1 MQGVASST
9 KILDRTIFLDSFS
22 KSHGLCSERLGIYF
36 SSNETLFRKHHSSN
50 IAFSAG
56 PGVYKDFQFMA
67 LGNMS
72 QEDKNSI
79 SDLHE
84 FWRKEREGV
93 YKYLMKYN
101 DLFEEEQLH
110 VTEDDVKNT
119 LGLYMLM
126 KTKPNVKA
134 SDVFMKTGI
143 LGVDTALLSGH
154 YIRFSVGAVPE
165 PTYSK

>member
-1 MQGVASST
+1 M
-9 KILDRTIFLDSFS
+9 KNEEILNQIIFIDSFS

-36 SSNETLFRKHHSSN
+36 STNETLFRKHHSSN

-56 PGVYKDFQFMA
+56 PGVFKNFQFKA

-72 QEDKNSI
+72 QEDNNSI
-79 SDLHE
+79 AELHE

-93 YKYLMKYN
+93 YKYLMKFD
-101 DLFEEEQLH
+101 DLFESEQKH
-110 VTEDDVKNT
+110 ITKDDIENT
-119 LGLYMLM
+119 LGLYVLI

-143 LGVDTALLSGH
+143 LGVDTPFLSGH
-154 YIRFSVGAVPE
+154 YIRFSVGAVTE